1 MKKYLLLFVFFI
13 GFIFLSQSQE
23 RAIGL
28 RFGTGGE
35 ISYLHPMGDAN
46 RLELDLGVWSH
57 GVNATAVYDWV
68 FDIDGSFKWFTG
80 VGASIGTDDYR
91 GAIGVLGNIGV
102 EYNFEIPLQLTA
114 DYRPAFFFGE
124 TGLWLTG
131 FALGV
136 RYKF

>member
-1 MKKYLLLFVFFI
+1 LFFFI

-28 RFGTGGE
+28 RFG
-35 ISYLHPMGDAN
+35 
-46 RLELDLGVWSH
+46 SH

-114 DYRPAFFFGE
+114 DYSPAFFFGE
-124 TGLWLTG
+124 PGLWLTG
-131 FALGV
+131 FAVGV